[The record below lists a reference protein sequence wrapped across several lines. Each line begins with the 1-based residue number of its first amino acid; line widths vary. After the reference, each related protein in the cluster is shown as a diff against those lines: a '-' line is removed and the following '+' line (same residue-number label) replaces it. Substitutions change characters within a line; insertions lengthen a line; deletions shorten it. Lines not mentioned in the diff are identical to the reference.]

1 MTAGSLIAVAA
12 TLGVIVGPLLLA
24 AAGWLRTRDESAPA
38 APPQPWRIT
47 LNSTLAFTL
56 AFNLAFF
63 IQELFLVLPKALTPG
78 LRPTLFH
85 NNHTWSGSHPLA
97 DLFQGTGALAT
108 LIASAVCWALLARG
122 RGRSQTNRLLLL
134 WMAYA
139 GLFMALPQVV
149 VGAVSN
155 ASDLGRA
162 MNYFALGTGAR
173 SALALVA
180 LLAMPWLALQLSR
193 HFLALSPQ
201 VPPAPRGRTRFMF
214 QVATLPAL
222 LGIALIVPFRVP
234 REWIEVVIVPVAVVL
249 AGVPWMQAGA
259 WRATPAAVPPP
270 RSATPFGLVI
280 ALAVLLAIF
289 QLVLRRGIPFF

>member
-12 TLGVIVGPLLLA
+12 MLGVIIGPLLLS
-24 AAGWLRTRDESAPA
+24 AAGWLRTRGKSAPA
-38 APPQPWRIT
+38 APPRPWRIT
-47 LNSTLAFTL
+47 LDSTLAFAL
-56 AFNLAFF
+56 AFNLTFF

-85 NNHTWSGSHPLA
+85 NNHTWSGSHPLE

-108 LIASAVCWALLARG
+108 SIASAVCWALLARG
-122 RGRSQTNRLLLL
+122 RDRSATSRLLLL
-134 WMAYA
+134 WMTYA

-162 MNYFALGTGAR
+162 MNYFALGSGAR

-180 LLAMPWLALQLSR
+180 LLAMPWLALRLSR
-193 HFLALSPQ
+193 HFLALSPD
-201 VPPAPRGRTRFMF
+201 VPPSPRGRSRFMF
-214 QVATLPAL
+214 HVATLPAL

-259 WRATPAAVPPP
+259 WRAAPAGVPT
-270 RSATPFGLVI
+270 RASASPFVLLI

-289 QLVLRRGIPFF
+289 QLVLRRGIPFY

>member
-1 MTAGSLIAVAA
+1 MTAGSLIATA
-12 TLGVIVGPLLLA
+12 TALGVVAGPLLLA
-24 AAGWLRTRDESAPA
+24 VAGWLRMRREA
-38 APPQPWRIT
+38 ASGSPLPWRTTIA
-47 LNSTLAFTL
+47 STLAFAL
-56 AFNLAFF
+56 AFNLTFF

-85 NNHTWSGSHPLA
+85 NNHTWSGSHPLE

-108 LIASAVCWALLARG
+108 LITGAVCWALLARG
-122 RGRSQTNRLLLL
+122 RGRAETTRLPLL

-162 MNYFALGTGAR
+162 MNYLSLGSGAR
-173 SALALVA
+173 TALALGA
-180 LLAMPWLALQLSR
+180 LLAMPWLALRLCP
-193 HFLALSPQ
+193 HFLALSPDTL
-201 VPPAPRGRTRFMF
+201 PAPRDRTRLMF
-214 QVATLPAL
+214 HVATLPAL

-234 REWIEVVIVPVAVVL
+234 REWIEVLIVPVAVVL

-259 WRATPAAVPPP
+259 WRATPGGIASPW
-270 RSATPFGLVI
+270 SGSPFGLVI
-280 ALAVLLAIF
+280 VLAVLLAIF
-289 QLVLRRGIPFF
+289 QLVLRRGIPFY